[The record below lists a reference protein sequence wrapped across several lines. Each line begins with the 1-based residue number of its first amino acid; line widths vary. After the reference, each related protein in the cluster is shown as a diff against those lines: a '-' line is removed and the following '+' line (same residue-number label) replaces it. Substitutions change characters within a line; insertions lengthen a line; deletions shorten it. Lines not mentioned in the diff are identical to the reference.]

1 MKKKIIYL
9 GSFIIL
15 ILGIGIFVDQAFF
28 KPTVINSFIASKIYS
43 SPANNAFTDDNFYK
57 CVVDAYN
64 SENKTSL
71 PYTTNLSDEQL
82 ETISFLE
89 CSGYKKK
96 TSERIYN
103 LNGIEKLDNVKSLII
118 LYQNITNLNLS
129 KNLKLERIRVANND
143 ELSNIDISQNIL
155 LTKVML
161 YGNNITSLDLSKNTS
176 LEYIDV
182 SDNKLSTLNLENNV
196 NLKTLYLFKNN
207 LDTIN
212 LSNNVLL
219 DTLGLSCNKLKS
231 IDISNNILLTSLTVS
246 DNTLSDLNISNNI
259 NLETLYVGGSL
270 EFHYNHNYTELASF
284 DENDIGT
291 RTTVKGNY
299 LNTLNLTTNTKLQS
313 LDASGNM
320 LTTLDL
326 SDNIDLVFLYAN
338 NNRITNLDLS
348 NQIKLTTLRISNNK
362 LMQLNLTTN
371 KNLTDLHLNDNFIST
386 IDLSNTKIKY
396 DFYARN
402 NNLKEI
408 ILCDSYDTENLI
420 SRKPLSN
427 QGDFTSYINF
437 GNEKVVSPTT
447 DYLYYLS
454 KNLIIKDNDIVSSII
469 DNLNLNNLTAKIFRN
484 DDELGLS
491 DVVND
496 GDILKIYDKNIAIQ
510 TLTINIFNNSKIN
523 NFPLYKSIIESYNKL
538 NNTTYN
544 YTYDLSDEQLN
555 LIKTLNID
563 DFVNTLDGIEYLKN
577 LENLSVKASNIV
589 TMNFSDNPK
598 LKKLFLNSNSE
609 LQTLDVSNNLLLE
622 SLYIFES
629 DITSLNLINQKYL
642 KDIYIHD
649 SNVNELILSAN
660 DNLEK
665 LLCYNTKLNNIDV
678 SSFKNLKYLDLNN
691 NNIKSI
697 DLTGNKKLTYLD
709 LSGNE
714 LLNLNLIE
722 NVELKKVFISSNY
735 IEKIDVSK
743 LNKLQE
749 LTISNNPIK
758 KLDISSN
765 VNLVNLKID
774 NTFIE
779 NLNTEK
785 NNKLEKLYIYGSKI
799 KNIDLSNN
807 LNLLIFDAGYSIG
820 HGNGGFGLPDDAKY
834 HVLENVNLEN
844 NEKLEEIS
852 LDHAEFVK
860 SLVLYKR
867 ENYNL
872 EKLYSLKLSNIFNNG
887 IDDIKTSDNKIMV
900 TDKIIR
906 GITPGETNLYID
918 YTYNLTDDKSNAKNY
933 SVTFNVN
940 IIEVISDLYKIGQNY
955 IYVGLED
962 DEQSIIDNI
971 NILGYTDGITKSI
984 EGTKL
989 ILRYNNQI
997 VKSFDIVNITS
1008 DKYDLSKEYIFDNDF
1023 DINNI
1028 KVINGTSEVNNNELL
1043 IKYEDVILSKYKLV
1057 SYNSTKYDLS
1067 KEYIFDNDFDIGNI
1081 KVINCTSEINNNEL
1095 LIKYGDIVLSKYK
1108 LVSFNST
1115 KYDLSKEYIFDNNF
1129 DINNIKVVNG
1139 TSEVNNNE
1147 LLIKYEDVILNKYN
1161 LVSYNSTKYDLSK
1174 DSIKVLDNN
1183 IEEFISNIKCIN
1195 CNVEIFDG
1203 NKYKVNGDFG
1213 DNDKL
1218 RILYNDEVLKEYS
1231 LTYGV
1236 NGISLVNKK
1245 VKLNLD
1251 TKNSIKLEYTISP
1264 KNADNKEVIWKS
1276 SNTDI
1281 VSVDN
1286 NGVITAKEYG
1296 DAVITV
1302 TTVDG
1307 NYSDTCDV
1315 NVSEFITYTITY
1327 KDGDKI
1333 YTEDY
1338 EAGDSVAWKSD
1349 ITKKGYT
1356 LVGWKYNDKE
1366 YNLSDKFTMINE
1378 DITVTSI
1385 WNVNKYII
1393 TYEVNGGSINNKT
1406 KEVIYDSKY
1415 GTLDVPGKKG
1425 YTFKGWYKENGFI
1438 SMVDENT
1445 IVSEDKDY
1453 TLYAKWEI
1461 NSYKLTIDTGINT
1474 NEYTLKYNEE
1484 KEIVIP
1490 ERKGYSFVKWN
1501 ITGTDSS
1508 INNNIF
1514 KMGIED
1520 STLVAEWKLV
1530 IPEIKNYKVKDKYIT
1545 DVKLNTSINDFDL
1558 GLDNIYNVKIIDKLL
1573 DNGLIG
1579 TGNKVNIYLDN
1590 DLVVSY
1596 IAVVK
1601 GDTTGDGK
1609 VSVGDV
1615 AKLYQYLKKKITMEE
1630 HFATA
1635 GNVVDVDDE
1644 IKVGDVAKLYQ
1655 YVKGKIS
1662 SLE

>member
-43 SPANNAFTDDNFYK
+43 SPANKAFTDDNFYK

-82 ETISFLE
+82 KTISFLG

-212 LSNNVLL
+212 LRNNVLL
-219 DTLGLSCNKLKS
+219 NTLDLNCNKLKD
-231 IDISNNILLTSLTVS
+231 IDISNNILLTSLIVS
-246 DNTLSDLNISNNI
+246 DNKLSDLNISNNI
-259 NLETLYVGGSL
+259 NLVTLYVGGFSK
-270 EFHYNHNYTELASF
+270 FHNNNNYTELASF
-284 DENDIGT
+284 DESDFET
-291 RTTVKGNY
+291 FTAAKGNY

-313 LDASGNM
+313 LNASSNM

-326 SDNIDLVFLYAN
+326 SDNIDLGSLYAN

-362 LMQLNLTTN
+362 LMQLNLTNN
-371 KNLTDLHLNDNFIST
+371 KNLTDLDLNDNFIST
-386 IDLSNTKIKY
+386 IDLSNTKIK
-396 DFYARN
+396 DRFYVRN

-598 LKKLFLNSNSE
+598 LKNLFLYSNSE

-622 SLYIFES
+622 SLYIFKS

-649 SNVNELILSAN
+649 NNVNELILSAN

-697 DLTGNKKLTYLD
+697 DLTGNKNLTYLD

-844 NEKLEEIS
+844 NEKLEKIS

-971 NILGYTDGITKSI
+971 DILGYTDGITKSI

-997 VKSFDIVNITS
+997 VKSFDIVSING
-1008 DKYDLSKEYIFDNDF
+1008 DKYDLN
-1023 DINNI
+1023 
-1028 KVINGTSEVNNNELL
+1028 
-1043 IKYEDVILSKYKLV
+1043 
-1057 SYNSTKYDLS
+1057 
-1067 KEYIFDNDFDIGNI
+1067 
-1081 KVINCTSEINNNEL
+1081 
-1095 LIKYGDIVLSKYK
+1095 
-1108 LVSFNST
+1108 
-1115 KYDLSKEYIFDNNF
+1115 KEYIFDNNF

-1139 TSEVNNNE
+1139 TSEVNNNQ
-1147 LLIKYEDVILNKYN
+1147 LLIKYEDVVLNKYN
-1161 LVSYNSTKYDLSK
+1161 LVSCNSTKYDLSK

-1195 CNVEIFDG
+1195 CNVKIFDG
-1203 NKYKVNGDFG
+1203 NEYKAKGDFG

-1218 RILYNDEVLKEYS
+1218 RILYGDEVLKEYS

-1264 KNADNKEVIWKS
+1264 KNADNKEVTWKS
-1276 SNTDI
+1276 SNTDV

-1338 EAGDSVAWKSD
+1338 EAGDSVTWKSD

-1366 YNLSDKFTMINE
+1366 YKLSDEFTMINE
-1378 DITVTSI
+1378 NITVTSI
-1385 WNVNKYII
+1385 WNINKYTI

-1445 IVSEDKDY
+1445 IVSEDKDH

-1461 NSYKLTIDTGINT
+1461 NSYKLTINDGINT
-1474 NEYTLKYNEE
+1474 NEYTLKYNDE

-1514 KMGIED
+1514 KMGTED
-1520 STLVAEWKLV
+1520 SALVAEWKLI

-1558 GLDNIYNVKIIDKLL
+1558 GLDNIYSVRITNKLL

-1579 TGNKVNIYLDN
+1579 TGNKVNVYLDN

-1630 HFATA
+1630 HFVTA
-1635 GNVVDVDDE
+1635 GNVVDVDNE

>member
-9 GSFIIL
+9 SSFIIL

-82 ETISFLE
+82 ETISFLK

-246 DNTLSDLNISNNI
+246 DNKLSDLNISNNI

-326 SDNIDLVFLYAN
+326 SDNIDLGSLYAN

-362 LMQLNLTTN
+362 LMQLNLTNN
-371 KNLTDLHLNDNFIST
+371 KNLTDLDLNDNFIST
-386 IDLSNTKIKY
+386 IDLSNTKIK
-396 DFYARN
+396 DWFYVRN

-420 SRKPLSN
+420 SKEPLSN

-544 YTYDLSDEQLN
+544 YTYDLNDEQLN

-577 LENLSVKASNIV
+577 LENLSVKGSNIV

-697 DLTGNKKLTYLD
+697 DLTGNKNLTYLD

-820 HGNGGFGLPDDAKY
+820 HGNGGFNLPDDAKY

-971 NILGYTDGITKSI
+971 DILGYTDGITKSI

-1067 KEYIFDNDFDIGNI
+1067 KGYIFDNDFDIDNI

-1095 LIKYGDIVLSKYK
+1095 LIKYGNIVLNKYK
-1108 LVSFNST
+1108 LVSF
-1115 KYDLSKEYIFDNNF
+1115 
-1129 DINNIKVVNG
+1129 
-1139 TSEVNNNE
+1139 
-1147 LLIKYEDVILNKYN
+1147 
-1161 LVSYNSTKYDLSK
+1161 NSTKYDLSK

-1264 KNADNKEVIWKS
+1264 KNADNKEVTWKS

-1315 NVSEFITYTITY
+1315 NVSEFIIYTITY

-1338 EAGDSVAWKSD
+1338 EAGDSVTWKSD

-1385 WNVNKYII
+1385 WNVNKYTI

-1406 KEVIYDSKY
+1406 KEVTYDSKY
-1415 GTLDVPGKKG
+1415 GTLDIPSKKG
-1425 YTFKGWYKENGFI
+1425 YTFKGWYKENDFI

-1514 KMGIED
+1514 KMGTED
-1520 STLVAEWKLV
+1520 SALVAEWKLI
-1530 IPEIKNYKVKDKYIT
+1530 IPEIKNYKVKDKYII

-1558 GLDNIYNVKIIDKLL
+1558 GLDSIYSARITNKLL

-1579 TGNKVNIYLDN
+1579 TGNKVNIYLD
-1590 DLVVSY
+1590 DELVANY
-1596 IAVVK
+1596 TIVVK

-1635 GNVVDVDDE
+1635 ANVVDVDDE

-1655 YVKGKIS
+1655 FVKGKIS

>member
-64 SENKTSL
+64 SKNKTNL

-82 ETISFLE
+82 ETITVLDCDMFNKSDEEKIKNVDGL
-89 CSGYKKK
+89 
-96 TSERIYN
+96 
-103 LNGIEKLDNVKSLII
+103 EKLTALTALNVSYNQLTNIDVSKNTALTVLRADNNQL
-118 LYQNITNLNLS
+118 TNLDVS
-129 KNLKLERIRVANND
+129 KNIALIYLDVGINQLTSIDVSKNTMLETLGIQNNQLTELDVSKNTMLKEIYADQNKLAYINLIGVDNLEKLYLADN
-143 ELSNIDISQNIL
+143 ELSNLDVSSNTKLSHLDIGYICHRSINNS
-155 LTKVML
+155 TFCREEK
-161 YGNNITSLDLSKNTS
+161 GNKISNLDLAKNIALKELWAPYNQLTNLDVSKNTVLTKLS
-176 LEYIDV
+176 ANNNQLTSIDV
-182 SDNKLSTLNLENNV
+182 S
-196 NLKTLYLFKNN
+196 
-207 LDTIN
+207 
-212 LSNNVLL
+212 
-219 DTLGLSCNKLKS
+219 
-231 IDISNNILLTSLTVS
+231 
-246 DNTLSDLNISNNI
+246 
-259 NLETLYVGGSL
+259 
-270 EFHYNHNYTELASF
+270 
-284 DENDIGT
+284 
-291 RTTVKGNY
+291 
-299 LNTLNLTTNTKLQS
+299 
-313 LDASGNM
+313 
-320 LTTLDL
+320 
-326 SDNIDLVFLYAN
+326 
-338 NNRITNLDLS
+338 
-348 NQIKLTTLRISNNK
+348 
-362 LMQLNLTTN
+362 
-371 KNLTDLHLNDNFIST
+371 
-386 IDLSNTKIKY
+386 
-396 DFYARN
+396 
-402 NNLKEI
+402 
-408 ILCDSYDTENLI
+408 
-420 SRKPLSN
+420 
-427 QGDFTSYINF
+427 
-437 GNEKVVSPTT
+437 
-447 DYLYYLS
+447 
-454 KNLIIKDNDIVSSII
+454 
-469 DNLNLNNLTAKIFRN
+469 
-484 DDELGLS
+484 
-491 DVVND
+491 
-496 GDILKIYDKNIAIQ
+496 KNIALIH
-510 TLTINIFNNSKIN
+510 LNVS
-523 NFPLYKSIIESYNKL
+523 SNK
-538 NNTTYN
+538 
-544 YTYDLSDEQLN
+544 
-555 LIKTLNID
+555 
-563 DFVNTLDGIEYLKN
+563 
-577 LENLSVKASNIV
+577 V
-589 TMNFSDNPK
+589 TN
-598 LKKLFLNSNSE
+598 
-609 LQTLDVSNNLLLE
+609 LDVSNNAALTYLNTFNNQLTSIDVSKNIE
-622 SLYIFES
+622 LTDLIIYSNQLTSIDVNKNVSLKYLDASNNQLTNLDVSNNTALATLYTSNNQLTSLDVSKNIALTKLATIDNQLTELDVS
-629 DITSLNLINQKYL
+629 NNIALTHLHVRGNQLTSLNLSGAISL
-642 KDIYIHD
+642 T
-649 SNVNELILSAN
+649 ELYAKNNRLT
-660 DNLEK
+660 NL
-665 LLCYNTKLNNIDV
+665 DV
-678 SSFKNLKYLDLNN
+678 SNNTVLISLDVESNQLTNLDVSNN
-691 NNIKSI
+691 TALIVLYADNNQ
-697 DLTGNKKLTYLD
+697 LTSL
-709 LSGNE
+709 
-714 LLNLNLIE
+714 
-722 NVELKKVFISSNY
+722 
-735 IEKIDVSK
+735 DVSK
-743 LNKLQE
+743 NTA
-749 LTISNNPIK
+749 LTH
-758 KLDISSN
+758 
-765 VNLVNLKID
+765 
-774 NTFIE
+774 
-779 NLNTEK
+779 
-785 NNKLEKLYIYGSKI
+785 LYIYNNPFTTKLVTYKSKSI
-799 KNIDLSNN
+799 NIENDSRLV
-807 LNLLIFDAGYSIG
+807 I
-820 HGNGGFGLPDDAKY
+820 LPKGKTSTLTKISD
-834 HVLENVNLEN
+834 ENEDVV
-844 NEKLEEIS
+844 I
-852 LDHAEFVK
+852 DG
-860 SLVLYKR
+860 
-867 ENYNL
+867 
-872 EKLYSLKLSNIFNNG
+872 SNIS
-887 IDDIKTSDNKIMV
+887 IDKVGEYVVIAAYKYDISNTYS
-900 TDKIIR
+900 
-906 GITPGETNLYID
+906 G
-918 YTYNLTDDKSNAKNY
+918 TYNIK
-933 SVTFNVN
+933 VV
-940 IIEVISDLYKIGQNY
+940 E
-955 IYVGLED
+955 
-962 DEQSIIDNI
+962 
-971 NILGYTDGITKSI
+971 
-984 EGTKL
+984 
-989 ILRYNNQI
+989 
-997 VKSFDIVNITS
+997 ITS
-1008 DKYDLSKEYIFDNDF
+1008 DKYVIDEEKEYIYTGTDVDNDTILKN
-1023 DINNI
+1023 INLDSECSKTIEDNKLII
-1028 KVINGTSEVNNNELL
+1028 KYGDELL
-1043 IKYEDVILSKYKLV
+1043 KTFKIVNIS
-1057 SYNSTKYDLS
+1057 STKYDLR
-1067 KEYIFDNDFDIGNI
+1067 
-1081 KVINCTSEINNNEL
+1081 
-1095 LIKYGDIVLSKYK
+1095 
-1108 LVSFNST
+1108 
-1115 KYDLSKEYIFDNNF
+1115 KEYIFDNNF

-1139 TSEVNNNE
+1139 TSEVNNNQ
-1147 LLIKYEDVILNKYN
+1147 LLIKYEDVILSKYN

-1174 DSIKVLDNN
+1174 NSIKVLDNN

-1445 IVSEDKDY
+1445 IVSEDKDHI
-1453 TLYAKWEI
+1453 LYAKWEI
-1461 NSYKLTIDTGINT
+1461 NSYKLTIDAGINT

-1514 KMGIED
+1514 KMGTED
-1520 STLVAEWKLV
+1520 SALVAEWKLI

-1558 GLDNIYNVKIIDKLL
+1558 GLDNIYNVKITNKLL

-1655 YVKGKIS
+1655 FVKGKIS